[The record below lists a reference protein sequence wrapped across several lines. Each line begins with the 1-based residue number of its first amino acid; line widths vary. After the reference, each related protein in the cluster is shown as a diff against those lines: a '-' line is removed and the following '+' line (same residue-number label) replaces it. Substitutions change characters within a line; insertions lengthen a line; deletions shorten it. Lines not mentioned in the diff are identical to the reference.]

1 MKGADM
7 EVSILG
13 TGKMGSAVG
22 RRLAAAGY
30 QVVFGSRNP
39 ELNAS
44 RFADLPNVKV
54 MSNEDAADASKVI
67 LVAVPWA
74 AALDSLSSLNSHVFG
89 KVIVDMTNPLS
100 PDISHLTVGG
110 DDSAAERLAS
120 HMRQA
125 RVVKAFN
132 MITADNFPN
141 PDFYGEPAQIMYC
154 SDHDSAKDVARSL
167 IEATGYVP
175 KDCGALSNARYV
187 EGVAMLW
194 LQLAF
199 WEDKGTAWE
208 IKIIDNSIAVAG

>member
-7 EVSILG
+7 KVSILG

-22 RRLAAAGY
+22 RKLAASGY

-39 ELNAS
+39 EENAS

-54 MSNEDAADASKVI
+54 TSNQEAADASNVI

-74 AALDSLSSLNSHVFG
+74 AAVDLLDSLNSHVFG
-89 KVIVDMTNPLS
+89 KVVVDLTNPLS
-100 PDISHLTVGG
+100 PDISHLVVGG
-110 DDSAAERLAS
+110 NGSAAERIAS
-120 HMRQA
+120 QVTQA

-141 PDFYGEPAQIMYC
+141 PHFYGEPAQIFYC

-167 IEATGYVP
+167 IEATGYIP
-175 KDCGALSNARYV
+175 KDCGALSNARYI

-194 LQLAF
+194 LQMAF
-199 WEDKGTAWE
+199 WEDKGTDWG
-208 IKIIDNSIAVAG
+208 IKIIDNGSLQ

>member
-1 MKGADM
+1 MK
-7 EVSILG
+7 VSILG

-22 RRLAAAGY
+22 RKLVASGY

-39 ELNAS
+39 EANAS
-44 RFADLPNVKV
+44 RFADLPNAKV
-54 MSNEDAADASKVI
+54 MSNQEAADASSVI

-74 AALDSLSSLNSHVFG
+74 AALDLLDSLSSRVDG
-89 KVIVDMTNPLS
+89 KVVVDMTNPLS
-100 PDISHLTVGG
+100 PDISHLVVGG
-110 DDSAAERLAS
+110 DGSAAERIAS
-120 HMRQA
+120 LVTQA

-141 PDFYGEPAQIMYC
+141 PNFYGEPAQIFYC
-154 SDHDSAKDVARSL
+154 SDHDGAKDVARSL
-167 IEATGYVP
+167 IEATGYIP

-199 WEDKGTAWE
+199 WEDKGSDWG
-208 IKIIDNSIAVAG
+208 IKIIDNGERQ

>member
-1 MKGADM
+1 MKATDM
-7 EVSILG
+7 KVSILG

-22 RRLAAAGY
+22 Y
-30 QVVFGSRNP
+30 QIVFGSRNP
-39 ELNAS
+39 ALNAS
-44 RFADLPNVKV
+44 RFADLRNVQV
-54 MSNEDAADASKVI
+54 MSNEDASDASKAI

-74 AALDSLSSLNSHVFG
+74 ATLDLLHSLNSHVSG

-100 PDISHLTVGG
+100 PDISHLMVGG
-110 DDSAAERLAS
+110 NDSAAERLAS
-120 HMRQA
+120 RMQQT

-194 LQLAF
+194 IQLAF
-199 WEDKGTAWE
+199 WEDKGTDWG
-208 IKIIDNSIAVAG
+208 IKIIDNASATAG